1 MLCDSSLY
9 LCSCR
14 YELVKTLGEN
24 GDFSEFTH
32 IGALYFCP
40 QCQALRCEECSDV
53 RVKSKYCIRCMTDFS
68 ENLGQTRCLKNC
80 FECPSCFSPVDVTS
94 SDAVNEHGR
103 GKQFLLK
110 CVYCPFEYKTKV
122 ITRPAALQLIL
133 KRELPDHHEKVVA
146 KYIAM
151 YEVNNHAD
159 KKRTKQANIQ
169 RLEAMKIRQVDP
181 ENSFEKTIAEN
192 GPLDIMEPTPLYTPQ
207 PKGCKLAYKHEVR
220 CHSCHHELMMPVPE
234 IKLIKILAKNYASDI
249 LPTLTATFN
258 NDRADEEEDIS
269 CSLSIVNNLSSSI
282 NVVISIYGTIPAS
295 LSLDP
300 IGISLPVSTLSIQG
314 KRDKL
319 DVIDTIPTVLLGTK
333 TKAAQAQQV
342 IRGRLADTVEQG
354 TNWATIPFVLSPGED
369 AVLPEKLRVPFH
381 VEVETRLPDSWK
393 LFSSKR
399 GLRFSYWAITEI
411 HCLSSPQTTPD

>member
-1 MLCDSSLY
+1 MLCDSTLY

-14 YELVKTLGEN
+14 YGSVKTLGEN

-32 IGALYFCP
+32 LGALYFCP

-53 RVKSKYCIRCMTDFS
+53 RVKSKYCIRCMTDYS
-68 ENLGQTRCLKNC
+68 ENPGQTRCLKNC
-80 FECPSCFSPVDVTS
+80 FECPDCFSPVDVRS
-94 SDAVNEHGR
+94 SDTVNEQGR
-103 GKQFLLK
+103 GKQFFFK

-133 KRELPDHHEKVVA
+133 KREVPDQHAKVVA

-151 YEVNNHAD
+151 YKVNNHTD
-159 KKRTKQANIQ
+159 TKRSREANIQ
-169 RLEAMKIRQVDP
+169 RLEAMQIRQVGP
-181 ENSFEKTIAEN
+181 ENSLEKTIAEN
-192 GPLDIMEPTPLYTPQ
+192 GPLDIMESTRTYTPQ
-207 PKGCKLAYKHEVR
+207 PRGCKLAYKHEIR
-220 CHSCHHELMMPVPE
+220 CHSCRYELMTPVPE
-234 IKLIKILAKNYASDI
+234 IKLIKILAKNYACDI
-249 LPTLTATFN
+249 LPTLTATYN
-258 NDRADEEEDIS
+258 KDRPDEEGDIS

-282 NVVISIYGTIPAS
+282 NVVISIYGTVPTS
-295 LSLDP
+295 LSRDP

-319 DVIDTIPTVLLGTK
+319 DVIDTIPTALLGTR

-342 IRGRLADTVEQG
+342 IRGRLTDTVEQG
-354 TNWATIPFVLSPGED
+354 TNWATVPFVLSPGED

-393 LFSSKR
+393 PFSSKR

-411 HCLSSPQTTPD
+411 RCLEAPQGTPD